1 MAAFLVVTSTV
12 NNVYTPSNMNA
23 IQSCMYSMHYV
34 NIRTRTLLLQRTYIL
49 QYIGVYALDGLPS
62 MS

>member
-1 MAAFLVVTSTV
+1 
-12 NNVYTPSNMNA
+12 MNTL
-23 IQSCMYSMHYV
+23 QSCMYSMQYV
-34 NIRTRTLLLQRTYIL
+34 NIRTGTLLLQRTYTL